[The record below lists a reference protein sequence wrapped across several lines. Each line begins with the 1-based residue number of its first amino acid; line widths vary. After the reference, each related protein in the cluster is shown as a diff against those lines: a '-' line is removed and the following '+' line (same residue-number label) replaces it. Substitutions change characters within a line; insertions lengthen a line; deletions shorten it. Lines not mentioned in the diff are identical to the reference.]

1 MTKMN
6 FQLKRLYDDEIQVTV
21 FIGEKDT
28 TVQRAGQL
36 NLTVGEWQVF
46 GAALLLGQ
54 ERMQGQ
60 FITEVEGE
68 EEALR

>member
-1 MTKMN
+1 MIKMN

-21 FIGEKDT
+21 FIGEAPM
-28 TVQRAGQL
+28 QRAGQL